1 MKNIKHFL
9 LLAVLTVIPSVMFGE
24 KFNRLEYTL
33 NASDHT
39 ATVGDNSSITDVYVN
54 IPATVTGSDGTEYT
68 VTAIAARA
76 FYGNS
81 SLGTIV
87 IPETVKSIGSRAF
100 YSCKK
105 LTTVYIL
112 SPDATIEEKAFW
124 NAASL
129 QTVNTVEGSN
139 YDVSSFAPSYF
150 STPTISKGSYGFD
163 DNGNIVKRKALAEF
177 KDGTPFKETTPYVAD
192 VATYTRSN
200 IKANQWYTLCL
211 PFDCDVPQ
219 GVIAEAFQSRD
230 GSKIVYSKVD
240 KIAAG
245 VPYIFKSETGN
256 SATFST
262 TNALIKSYKDIE
274 HTESNYEFVGVLSSV
289 WAPKESDGNRFMD
302 VKNYIF
308 YGLNSDANA
317 FQRVGLNPEG
327 NNARCDPYHAFI
339 RIKISENS
347 GNSVSSLKVIH
358 GGGDGTTAIGNIET
372 EGKAGQTT
380 IYNLNGQRI
389 AAPQKG
395 INIING
401 KKVIIK

>member
-81 SLGTIV
+81 SLETIV
-87 IPETVKSIGSRAF
+87 IPETVKIIGNRAF
-100 YSCKK
+100 YSCGS
-105 LTTVYIL
+105 LSAFYIL
-112 SPDATIEEKAFW
+112 SPDATIASDAFK
-124 NAASL
+124 NCMCL
-129 QTVNTVEGSN
+129 NTIHTVEN
-139 YDVSSFAPSYF
+139 NSYTQSDF
-150 STPTISKGSYGFD
+150 GMTPTWQYRNIVTGSYGFD
-163 DNGNIVKRKALAEF
+163 DNGNIVMRKALAEF

-256 SATFST
+256 SVTFSA

-289 WAPKESDGNRFMD
+289 WAPNENDGNRFMD

-317 FQRVGLNPEG
+317 FQRVGLNTEG

-339 RIKISENS
+339 RIKIS
-347 GNSVSSLKVIH
+347 GSSPSALKVIH